1 MAKIVVLGA
10 GLGGVIAAYEIRKS
24 VRPEDQVTVINET
37 AFYQFVPSNPW
48 VLVGWRDR
56 EDILVDLTKPM
67 KKRHIELVVGKAER
81 VEPDQKRVRLGD
93 GREVAYDYLVIATGP

>member
-24 VRPEDQVTVINET
+24 VRPEDEVVVINENP
-37 AFYQFVPSNPW
+37 FYQFVPSNPW

-56 EDILVDLTKPM
+56 QDIVVDLAKPM
-67 KKRHIELVVGKAER
+67 KKTAHRTGR
-81 VEPDQKRVRLGD
+81 RQ
-93 GREVAYDYLVIATGP
+93 GRES